1 MYKYKGTE
9 ILSNGFDDFQDINA
23 NILHICAYKVNNEGK
38 YPFQEFL
45 TVTNPFSENSELMF
59 PFMYL
64 TEELKNNQ
72 NNTQEQLQN
81 DISYQVS
88 YILSHIVKFDY
99 MKSTVCINGF
109 FEFNR
114 DLFVFI
120 DITEQYKSNIC
131 GIFALMDEI
140 VNRQK
145 VNETPIQN
153 QIISLFI
160 MNDPLCFLLNM
171 ETEEQYE
178 MPTTGYVCK
187 EKNKVS
193 FTSIFGQT
201 TEDGIVGPY
210 FYFTS
215 HKNAQNKKPSN
226 GGIIRFA
233 LFTGNTRYIE
243 NLLDDP
249 IDDSRIKRER
259 LEDPNIDQ
267 MYEKMTLRITDYDGT
282 WTNKYDSVY
291 LAQLELDNGDFVKD
305 APMLVIKEHCQQIPL
320 TIH

>member
-1 MYKYKGTE
+1 MYYKYKGTE
-9 ILSNGFDDFQDINA
+9 ILSKSLLDDMQINT
-23 NILHICAYKVNNEGK
+23 NIMHICAYKVNTEGK

-45 TVTNPFSENSELMF
+45 MINNPISDRGELMV

-64 TEELKNNQ
+64 TEDLLLEDDAKIM
-72 NNTQEQLQN
+72 N
-81 DISYQVS
+81 DVSYKAS

-99 MKSTVCINGF
+99 MKNTVCINGF
-109 FEFNR
+109 FEFNKEI
-114 DLFVFI
+114 FVFI
-120 DITEQYKSNIC
+120 DITEQFKSNMS
-131 GIFALMDEI
+131 GTFALMDEI

-153 QIISLFI
+153 YIFSLFI

-178 MPTTGYVCK
+178 IPTTGYVCK

-201 TEDGIVGPY
+201 TEDGILGPY
-210 FYFTS
+210 FYFNS
-215 HKNAQNKKPSN
+215 HKNAQNKKTSN

-233 LFTGNTRYIE
+233 LFTGNTKYIE
-243 NLLDDP
+243 NLPDDP
-249 IDDSRIKRER
+249 IDDSRVKRER

-282 WTNKYDSVY
+282 WANKYDSVY

-320 TIH
+320 TIY